1 MRGSTSPQVRQAR
14 TGAGAKDKGDMV
26 DQDVQVLEPV
36 MFEGAMRVS
45 RLGAADADRCLLDA
59 PPTTPLRENRAAVCS
74 LIAFALIAVVAL
86 CWNYLPQVYV
96 LLSSPDAVHAFVA
109 RQPVLSRLALV
120 GINMLQI
127 VLAFLP
133 GEPIELAAGYAFG
146 SFEGTLVCLAAS
158 ALGSSLI
165 YFAVR
170 RWGRALIGV
179 FFDESKLD
187 EFSWLHKTAR
197 LELVMFIIFL
207 IPGTPK
213 DFLTYFAGLTRM
225 RFGAM
230 LAIVTVGR
238 IPSVV
243 TSTAAAAAFSQGA
256 YGAMVL
262 ALAAMALLAAL
273 GGGVYAWY
281 VRRERRRAR
290 A

>member
-1 MRGSTSPQVRQAR
+1 MADRDAR
-14 TGAGAKDKGDMV
+14 LFESMA
-26 DQDVQVLEPV
+26 
-36 MFEGAMRVS
+36 FEGAPCELV
-45 RLGAADADRCLLDA
+45 A
-59 PPTTPLRENRAAVCS
+59 PPAAPLRENRAAIAS
-74 LIAFALIAVVAL
+74 LVVLAAVAVAML
-86 CWNYLPQVYV
+86 CWSYLPQAYAWI
-96 LLSSPDAVHAFVA
+96 SDPDAVRALVA
-109 RQPVLSRLALV
+109 SSPVLSRLVLV
-120 GINMLQI
+120 GANMLQI

-133 GEPIELAAGYAFG
+133 GEPVELAAGYAFG
-146 SFEGTLVCLAAS
+146 FWEGTLVCLVAS

-165 YFAVR
+165 YLAVR
-170 RWGRALIGV
+170 RWGRRLVGV
-179 FFDESKLD
+179 FFDEARLD
-187 EFSWLHKTAR
+187 EFSWLHETSR
-197 LELVMFIIFL
+197 LEVVMFVVFL